1 MRRRPVVVKL
11 MIVLVDKNTDVNQR
25 AAISGT
31 KGETI
36 LVNVEINMDLPNGL
50 GLFGITGIL
59 IEEVGDKPGH
69 GNYSVAPRTATKAP
83 MIADWA
89 VGGLETCTTD
99 DL

>member
-1 MRRRPVVVKL
+1 MRLRPVVTKL
-11 MIVLVDKNTDVNQR
+11 MIVLVDKNTDANQR

-36 LVNVEINMDLPNGL
+36 LVNVGKDMDLPNGL
-50 GLFGITGIL
+50 GFCGNTGVL
-59 IEEVGDKPGH
+59 IEEAGDKPCH
-69 GNYSVAPRTATKAP
+69 GKYSVSPWTATKAP